1 MSNSV
6 QLEKDGYKSLVMEI
20 KKELPNI
27 VLPLMGLE
35 DIKGVV
41 DIDGKDFI
49 ISNKEESNDEVK

>member
-1 MSNSV
+1 MSNGV

-35 DIKGVV
+35 DNKVMV

-49 ISNKEESNDEVK
+49 LSNKEESND

>member
-1 MSNSV
+1 MSNGV

-27 VLPLMGLE
+27 VLPLIGLE
-35 DIKGVV
+35 DNKVMV

-49 ISNKEESNDEVK
+49 LSNKEESND